1 MFSYVSVMAC
11 VCPYNKQVLVDWLVG
26 YHLLSRVIILTNVC
40 VVITVAMEM
49 LLRYFRPYEAVPLR
63 ASKLNAFGYSS
74 ELYMVC
80 SITIVSYVN

>member
-40 VVITVAMEM
+40 VVITVAMGKS
-49 LLRYFRPYEAVPLR
+49 VPSFTWR
-63 ASKLNAFGYSS
+63 ETRNAR
-74 ELYMVC
+74 E
-80 SITIVSYVN
+80 VSQRKTRDLW